1 MLLIN
6 TVFNQL
12 ATKVNCLEDKIP
24 NTAGFINESNYNFEK
39 PNPEE
44 RLKMLMKNTQRYCF
58 SY

>member
-24 NTAGFINESNYNFEK
+24 NTAEFVNESKYNFEK
-39 PNPEE
+39 PNPKE
-44 RLKMLMKNTQRYCF
+44 RLKMLMKNT
-58 SY
+58 